1 VITVKKNYLFILL
14 LVIALISITATI
26 LFYSFY
32 IVEDVREF
40 DMSLI
45 VGDHAGF
52 DVDTEK
58 ISFGMIMPAGNSCT
72 RYVFVSNKKNHPLK
86 VYISL
91 HGNFAD
97 WVSVSDNC
105 FVLQPGEEKKL
116 SFSASA
122 PRDAAYG
129 NYTGK
134 ARFVFKRVV

>member
-1 VITVKKNYLFILL
+1 VIAVKTKYLIVLLFI
-14 LVIALISITATI
+14 IAIISITATN

-32 IVEDVREF
+32 VIEDVREF
-40 DMSLI
+40 NMSLI

-58 ISFGMIMPAGNSCT
+58 ITFGMVKPAGNSCT
-72 RYVFVSNKKNHPLK
+72 RFVFISNKKDHPLK

-97 WVSVSDNC
+97 WVSVSEDY

-122 PRDAAYG
+122 PGDAAYG

-134 ARFVFKRVV
+134 ARFVFKRV